1 MKQIK
6 YFIIAVA
13 ALFSGSAMA
22 QKVVCPDVTID
33 KGDKAELVFSIESDQ
48 ESTLAEFFLTMP
60 EGISIEKNSK
70 GRYLFTKGDM
80 PTEDHTVT
88 VTDKKNGDVY
98 VLLKNEYGD
107 NFESTSG
114 TLITLPI
121 VADET
126 AVSGPNVIKVSGVNI
141 TNLEPKQINTET
153 EFDITVIVSGDP
165 TAINGV
171 NGAAAGSLGTFK
183 AVKKNQIVVVSN
195 GNEFTVGGAAN
206 K

>member
-1 MKQIK
+1 MKKIK
-6 YFIIAVA
+6 FLLAAVA
-13 ALFSGSAMA
+13 VLISGNAMA

-98 VLLKNEYGD
+98 VLLKN
-107 NFESTSG
+107 
-114 TLITLPI
+114 
-121 VADET
+121 
-126 AVSGPNVIKVSGVNI
+126 
-141 TNLEPKQINTET
+141 
-153 EFDITVIVSGDP
+153 
-165 TAINGV
+165 
-171 NGAAAGSLGTFK
+171 
-183 AVKKNQIVVVSN
+183 
-195 GNEFTVGGAAN
+195 
-206 K
+206 

>member
-1 MKQIK
+1 MKKIK
-6 YFIIAVA
+6 FLLAAVA
-13 ALFSGSAMA
+13 VLMSGNAMA

-126 AVSGPNVIKVSGVNI
+126 AVSGPNVIKVTGVNI

-153 EFDITVIVSGDP
+153 EFDITVTVSGA
-165 TAINGV
+165 TGIAEV
-171 NGAAAGSLGTFK
+171 NGAAAGSLNNVK
-183 AVKKNQIVVVSN
+183 VVKKNQIVVVSN
-195 GNEFTVGGAAN
+195 GNEFTVGGAAS

>member
-80 PTEDHTVT
+80 PTDDHTVT

-107 NFESTSG
+107 NFESNSG

-126 AVSGPNVIKVSGVNI
+126 AVSGPNVIKVTGVNI

-153 EFDITVIVSGDP
+153 EFDITVTVSGA
-165 TAINGV
+165 TGISEV
-171 NGAAAGSLGTFK
+171 NGAAAGSLNNVK
-183 AVKKNQIVVVSN
+183 VVKKNQIVVVSN
-195 GNEFTVGGAAN
+195 GNEFTVGGAAS

>member
-1 MKQIK
+1 MKKIK
-6 YFIIAVA
+6 FLLAAVA
-13 ALFSGSAMA
+13 VLMSGNAMA
-22 QKVVCPDVTID
+22 QKVVCPDVTIE

-70 GRYLFTKGDM
+70 GRYLFEKGDM
-80 PTEDHTVT
+80 PTDDHTVT

-126 AVSGPNVIKVSGVNI
+126 AVSGPNVIKVTGVNI
-141 TNLEPKQINTET
+141 TNLDPKQINTET
-153 EFDITVIVSGDP
+153 EFDITVTVSGA
-165 TAINGV
+165 TGISEV

-195 GNEFTVGGAAN
+195 GNEFTVGGAAS

>member
-1 MKQIK
+1 MKKIK
-6 YFIIAVA
+6 FLLVAVA
-13 ALFSGSAMA
+13 ALISGTAMA

-126 AVSGPNVIKVSGVNI
+126 AVSGPNVIKVTGVNI
-141 TNLEPKQINTET
+141 TNLDPKQINTET
-153 EFDITVIVSGDP
+153 EFDITVTVSGA
-165 TAINGV
+165 TGISEV

-195 GNEFTVGGAAN
+195 GNEFTVGGAAS

>member
-1 MKQIK
+1 MKKIK
-6 YFIIAVA
+6 FLLAAVA
-13 ALFSGSAMA
+13 VLMSGNAMA

-48 ESTLAEFFLTMP
+48 PSTLAEFFLTMP

-70 GRYLFTKGDM
+70 GRYLFEKGEM

-107 NFESTSG
+107 NFESNSG

-126 AVSGPNVIKVSGVNI
+126 AVSGPNVIKVTGVNI

-153 EFDITVIVSGDP
+153 EFDITVTVSGA
-165 TAINGV
+165 TGISEV

-195 GNEFTVGGAAN
+195 GNEFTVGGAAS

>member
-1 MKQIK
+1 MKKIK
-6 YFIIAVA
+6 FLFAAVA
-13 ALFSGSAMA
+13 VLISGNAMA

-107 NFESTSG
+107 NFESNSG

-126 AVSGPNVIKVSGVNI
+126 AVSGPNVIKVTGVNI
-141 TNLEPKQINTET
+141 TNLDPKQINTET
-153 EFDITVIVSGDP
+153 EFDITVTVSGA
-165 TAINGV
+165 TGISEV

-195 GNEFTVGGAAN
+195 GNEFTVGGAAS

>member
-1 MKQIK
+1 MKKIK
-6 YFIIAVA
+6 FLFAAVA
-13 ALFSGSAMA
+13 VLMSGNAMA

-70 GRYLFTKGDM
+70 GRYLFEKGEM

-107 NFESTSG
+107 NFESNSG

-126 AVSGPNVIKVSGVNI
+126 AVSGPNVIKVTGVNI
-141 TNLEPKQINTET
+141 TNLDPKQINTET
-153 EFDITVIVSGDP
+153 EFDITVTVSGA
-165 TAINGV
+165 TGISEV

-195 GNEFTVGGAAN
+195 GNEFTVGGAAS

>member
-48 ESTLAEFFLTMP
+48 PSTLAEFFLTMP

-126 AVSGPNVIKVSGVNI
+126 AVSGPNVIKVTGVNI

-153 EFDITVIVSGDP
+153 EFDITVTVSGATGISD
-165 TAINGV
+165 V

-195 GNEFTVGGAAN
+195 GNEFTVGGAAS

>member
-48 ESTLAEFFLTMP
+48 PSTLAEFFLTMP

-107 NFESTSG
+107 NFESNSG

-126 AVSGPNVIKVSGVNI
+126 AVSGPNVIKVTGVNI

-153 EFDITVIVSGDP
+153 EFDITVTVSGA
-165 TAINGV
+165 TGISEV

-195 GNEFTVGGAAN
+195 GNEFTVGGAAS

>member
-1 MKQIK
+1 MKKIK
-6 YFIIAVA
+6 FLFAAVA
-13 ALFSGSAMA
+13 VLMSGNAMA

-107 NFESTSG
+107 NFESNSSMETTSRA
-114 TLITLPI
+114 TQVL
-121 VADET
+121 
-126 AVSGPNVIKVSGVNI
+126 
-141 TNLEPKQINTET
+141 
-153 EFDITVIVSGDP
+153 
-165 TAINGV
+165 
-171 NGAAAGSLGTFK
+171 
-183 AVKKNQIVVVSN
+183 
-195 GNEFTVGGAAN
+195 
-206 K
+206 

>member
-1 MKQIK
+1 MKKIK
-6 YFIIAVA
+6 FLLAAVA
-13 ALFSGSAMA
+13 VLMSGNAMA

-70 GRYLFTKGDM
+70 GRYLFEKGEM

-126 AVSGPNVIKVSGVNI
+126 AVSGPNVIKVTGVNI
-141 TNLEPKQINTET
+141 TNLDPKQINTET
-153 EFDITVIVSGDP
+153 EFDITVTVSGATGISD
-165 TAINGV
+165 V

-195 GNEFTVGGAAN
+195 GNEFTVGGAAS

>member
-107 NFESTSG
+107 NFESNSG

-121 VADET
+121 VA
-126 AVSGPNVIKVSGVNI
+126 KVTGVNI

-153 EFDITVIVSGDP
+153 EFDITVTVSGDP

-195 GNEFTVGGAAN
+195 GNEFTVGGAAS

>member
-1 MKQIK
+1 MKKIK
-6 YFIIAVA
+6 FLFAAVA
-13 ALFSGSAMA
+13 VLISGNAMA

-107 NFESTSG
+107 NFESNSG

-126 AVSGPNVIKVSGVNI
+126 AVSGPNVIKVTGVNI

-153 EFDITVIVSGDP
+153 EFDITVTVSGA
-165 TAINGV
+165 TGISEV

-195 GNEFTVGGAAN
+195 GNEFTVGGAAS

>member
-126 AVSGPNVIKVSGVNI
+126 AVSGPNVIKVTGVNI
-141 TNLEPKQINTET
+141 TNLDPKQINTET
-153 EFDITVIVSGDP
+153 EFDITVTVSGA
-165 TAINGV
+165 TGISEV

-195 GNEFTVGGAAN
+195 GNEFTVGGAAS

>member
-1 MKQIK
+1 MKKIK
-6 YFIIAVA
+6 FLFAAVA
-13 ALFSGSAMA
+13 VLISGNAMA

-107 NFESTSG
+107 NFESNSG

-126 AVSGPNVIKVSGVNI
+126 AVSGPNVIKVTGVNI

-153 EFDITVIVSGDP
+153 EFDITVTVSGATGISD
-165 TAINGV
+165 V

-195 GNEFTVGGAAN
+195 GNEFTVGGAAS

>member
-1 MKQIK
+1 MKKIK
-6 YFIIAVA
+6 FLFAAVA
-13 ALFSGSAMA
+13 VLISGNAMA

-70 GRYLFTKGDM
+70 GR
-80 PTEDHTVT
+80 
-88 VTDKKNGDVY
+88 
-98 VLLKNEYGD
+98 LKNEYGD
-107 NFESTSG
+107 NFESNSG

-126 AVSGPNVIKVSGVNI
+126 AVSGPNVIKVTGVNI

-153 EFDITVIVSGDP
+153 EFDITVTVSGDP

-195 GNEFTVGGAAN
+195 GNEFTVGGAAS

>member
-1 MKQIK
+1 MKKIK
-6 YFIIAVA
+6 FLFAAVA
-13 ALFSGSAMA
+13 VLMSGSDMA

-70 GRYLFTKGDM
+70 GRYLFEKGEM

-107 NFESTSG
+107 NFESNSG

-126 AVSGPNVIKVSGVNI
+126 AVSGPNVIKVTGVNI
-141 TNLEPKQINTET
+141 TNLDPKQINTET
-153 EFDITVIVSGDP
+153 EFDITVTVSGA
-165 TAINGV
+165 TGISEV

-195 GNEFTVGGAAN
+195 GNEFTVGGAAS

>member
-1 MKQIK
+1 MKKIK
-6 YFIIAVA
+6 YLIIAAA

-48 ESTLAEFFLTMP
+48 PSTLAEFFLTMP

-70 GRYLFTKGDM
+70 GRYLFEKGEM

-107 NFESTSG
+107 NFESNSG

-126 AVSGPNVIKVSGVNI
+126 AVSGPNVIKVTGVNI
-141 TNLEPKQINTET
+141 TNLDPKQINTET
-153 EFDITVIVSGDP
+153 EFDITVTVSGA
-165 TAINGV
+165 TGISEV
-171 NGAAAGSLGTFK
+171 NGAAAGSLDTFK
-183 AVKKNQIVVVSN
+183 AVKENKIVVVSK

>member
-1 MKQIK
+1 MKKIK
-6 YFIIAVA
+6 FLLAAVA
-13 ALFSGSAMA
+13 VLMSGNAMA

-70 GRYLFTKGDM
+70 GRYLFEKGDM

-126 AVSGPNVIKVSGVNI
+126 AVSGPNVIKVTGVNI

-153 EFDITVIVSGDP
+153 EFDITVTVSGA
-165 TAINGV
+165 TGISEV
-171 NGAAAGSLGTFK
+171 NGAAAGSLKTFK

-195 GNEFTVGGAAN
+195 GDEFTVGGAAS